1 MTTPIF
7 VILKHSVGND
17 AELVCG
23 VTDSEEAAANY
34 VNTFNNPDYH
44 AGDWDAWFE
53 RFTLNNLPA
62 LKPDYA
68 EDRLKKELLD
78 KMRALRDRISAVALL
93 SHASPEVIAA
103 ISTDIEACLAKIE
116 ERRDWEV
123 S

>member
-23 VTDSEEAAANY
+23 VTDSEEAAVTY
-34 VNTFNNPDYH
+34 VNTFNKPDYH

-53 RFTLNNLPA
+53 RFILNNLPA

>member
-7 VILKHSVGND
+7 VILKHSIGDD

-44 AGDWDAWFE
+44 ARDWDAWFE

-68 EDRLKKELLD
+68 EDRLKKELLE
-78 KMRALRDRISAVALL
+78 KMQSLKDRITTLAYL
-93 SHASPEVIAA
+93 SHASPGAIAA
-103 ISTDIEACLAKIE
+103 VSAEIEACLAKIE
-116 ERRDWEV
+116 ELEKCHE
-123 S
+123 